1 MNWIIAA
8 ISVMS
13 VMFFAVPELLDSSTE
28 QSSNSTDITA
38 LTISESALKQDSPSL
53 LLTQL
58 QNEADSIKRQ
68 QLAEQKQAESK
79 NKKTA
84 AENELVFGDQV
95 FHLLGIFNQQ
105 NKVFVIIKNDQ
116 QQLVKATLGDTLGGN
131 VKLIA
136 VTNNTITLA
145 NETQTKEFKLFQRQ
159 SHEQS
164 PS

>member
-13 VMFFAVPELLDSSTE
+13 VMFFAVPELLDSTTE
-28 QSSNSTDITA
+28 QSTNSNEIKA
-38 LTISESALKQDSPSL
+38 LIISEPASQQGSKSL

-68 QLAEQKQAESK
+68 QLAEQKQAEKKSQ
-79 NKKTA
+79 KTA

-116 QQLVKATLGDTLGGN
+116 QQLVKATLGDTLGRN

-136 VTNNTITLA
+136 VTNNTITLS

-164 PS
+164 SS